1 MTITNT
7 AEIREASRKL
17 SAADYAGTIRSFY
30 PYWDAQYRPYL
41 LLALDALPRERFDFK
56 PRPEMLTAHQIIVH
70 IAENEWGFVHN
81 IVDGGKNGGWERWV
95 VEHEDPS
102 QGWTT
107 VRDAPDH
114 EALRSL
120 LEETH
125 RPTQRWFARPTAELG
140 RVFGWVGIDAGDGGL
155 ERRATLHWILDGV
168 QEHEIHHR
176 AQLNMYLRLMGI
188 TPPSV

>member
-7 AEIREASRKL
+7 VEIREASRRL
-17 SAADYAGTIRSFY
+17 SAADHAGTIRSFY

-41 LLALDALPRERFDFK
+41 LLALDALPREHFGFK

-81 IVDGGKNGGWERWV
+81 IVDGGTNGGWERWV
-95 VEHEDPS
+95 VQHEDPS
-102 QGWTT
+102 QGWRT

-120 LEETH
+120 LEESH
-125 RPTQRWFARPTAELG
+125 RPTQRWFARPAAELG

-155 ERRATLHWILDGV
+155 ERKATLHWILDGV

>member
-1 MTITNT
+1 
-7 AEIREASRKL
+7 
-17 SAADYAGTIRSFY
+17 
-30 PYWDAQYRPYL
+30 
-41 LLALDALPRERFDFK
+41 
-56 PRPEMLTAHQIIVH
+56 MLTAHQIIVH

-81 IVDGGKNGGWERWV
+81 IVDGGTNGGWERWV

-114 EALRSL
+114 AALRRL
-120 LEETH
+120 LEESH
-125 RPTQRWFARPTAELG
+125 RPTQRWFARPVAELG
-140 RVFGWVGIDAGDGGL
+140 RVFRWVGIDAGDGGL
-155 ERRATLHWILDGV
+155 EREATLHWILDGV
-168 QEHEIHHR
+168 QEHELHHR